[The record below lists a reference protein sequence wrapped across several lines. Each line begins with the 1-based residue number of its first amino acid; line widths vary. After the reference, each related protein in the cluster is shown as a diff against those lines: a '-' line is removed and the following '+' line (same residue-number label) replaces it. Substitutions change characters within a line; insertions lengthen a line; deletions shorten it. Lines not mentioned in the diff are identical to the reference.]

1 MSLDEYDRKRDFAR
15 TSEPRGEPATQEAAA
30 PIFVIQL
37 HHARARHFDF
47 RLQVGSTLV
56 SWAVPK
62 GPSLRAGEKR
72 LAVQVEDHP
81 LDYAAFEG
89 VIPEGNYGAGDVRIA
104 DRGTWEFEGDAAKAI
119 ADGKLDF
126 TLHGERLGG
135 QWKLIRTRT
144 GGTRQQWLLIKR
156 SDPFVADTDLDALV
170 HQAVAPSHDEAGGS
184 RWRDRALK
192 LAGASQGAAEPAV
205 QLATLSATAPDGD
218 DWLHEVKWDG
228 YRLLATRDGDRVR
241 IASRNGNDW
250 TGRYPHIEAALLAL
264 PVQAFQL
271 DGELVV
277 LDAHGH
283 SDFAGLQRSLE
294 GSSAAPVACVAFDLL
309 QIEDVDITRVA
320 QLERKLLLEALL
332 AKKASKHLRYS
343 EHVVGHGPEV
353 FAASQREGLEGII
366 SKRADAP
373 YGDGRSKRWLKVKHT
388 EETEAVVVG
397 YTAPRRSRLGV
408 GSLMLA
414 LREGKGLR
422 YIGRVG
428 TGMDDATLAALRKKL
443 DAMKQDAPVLELPA
457 HVPLSPR
464 AITWVEPRMIVEVEH
479 RGWGKEALLRHA
491 SFLREQP
498 DKAGREPARRS
509 EKRPVAAA
517 PDVRLTSPERE
528 VFASPSVTKQDVADY
543 YRAVAPWLL
552 PGIVNRPLSVLRA
565 PHGVPGE
572 LFFQKHAGPG
582 FGDAVKAIDVQ
593 EKTGRFEAYI
603 RIDDVTGLLQLVQMN
618 ALEFHPWGVHE
629 GEVEQPDRVVFDLD
643 PGPGV
648 TFQAVLEGAR
658 AVRKELTALELESFP
673 MVSGGKGVHVVVP
686 LAGGHDWGHVKAFSH
701 AVAQLLEHR
710 EPTKYVASASKERRS
725 GRIFIDWLRN
735 ARGATSIA
743 AWSLRARPG
752 ATVAMPVSW
761 DALGKLT
768 SADRFTLAK
777 ARKRAAALKQHPWG
791 EFRSLGQQLPTPS

>member
-1 MSLDEYDRKRDFAR
+1 
-15 TSEPRGEPATQEAAA
+15 
-30 PIFVIQL
+30 
-37 HHARARHFDF
+37 
-47 RLQVGSTLV
+47 VGSTLV

-443 DAMKQDAPVLELPA
+443 DAHEAGRARARAAGSRAALTPGHHLGGAA
-457 HVPLSPR
+457 HDR
-464 AITWVEPRMIVEVEH
+464 
-479 RGWGKEALLRHA
+479 RGGASWLGQGGLLRHA

-603 RIDDVTGLLQLVQMN
+603 RSATHAAQR
-618 ALEFHPWGVHE
+618 AS
-629 GEVEQPDRVVFDLD
+629 R
-643 PGPGV
+643 PG
-648 TFQAVLEGAR
+648 
-658 AVRKELTALELESFP
+658 
-673 MVSGGKGVHVVVP
+673 HC
-686 LAGGHDWGHVKAFSH
+686 
-701 AVAQLLEHR
+701 
-710 EPTKYVASASKERRS
+710 
-725 GRIFIDWLRN
+725 
-735 ARGATSIA
+735 ARGPAPR
-743 AWSLRARPG
+743 WPCR
-752 ATVAMPVSW
+752 
-761 DALGKLT
+761 
-768 SADRFTLAK
+768 
-777 ARKRAAALKQHPWG
+777 
-791 EFRSLGQQLPTPS
+791 